1 MEVLELNGI
10 KHILSLVLIVMLLSC
25 PAYAMTVQEAKE
37 AVLANDPKAADAKQY
52 WMNQSSETDGM
63 WVVYAT
69 GIDKSTMDFE
79 GGAWFVTPD
88 QAVSLGY
95 TQSLSS
101 WDFFSCE
108 PQPPVPDDSDQSNAA
123 VWPASYV
130 AQGPELMVSK
140 TDHLN
145 AWRLDPASHLPQRV
159 DTGKLIAIDSEY
171 GQLQGM
177 VKAQDCNYAFLVIE
191 GDALLQIA
199 ATPIEEAIVRKFPD
213 GSKLLDQLSA
223 QGYAFTGFLYRAAVP
238 ESVENLNDLPN
249 AAGTIAIN
257 LQKDGQPW
265 HTYLYYAPGKALNYI
280 DGSDW
285 GSEDEL
291 WIATF
296 DGKASDR
303 LDVGLETV
311 ETVIQ

>member
-1 MEVLELNGI
+1 MYGI

-37 AVLANDPKAADAKQY
+37 AVLANDPKAANAKQY

-63 WVVYAT
+63 WVIYAT

-145 AWRLDPASHLPQRV
+145 AWRLDSASHLPQRM
-159 DTGKLIAIDSEY
+159 DTGKLTAIDSEC
-171 GQLQGM
+171 GQLQGI
-177 VKAQDCNYAFLVIE
+177 VKGQDCDYAFLVIE

-199 ATPIEEAIVRKFPD
+199 ATPIDEAVVRKFPD
-213 GSKLLDQLSA
+213 GSMLLDQLSA

-238 ESVENLNDLPN
+238 GSVENLNDLPDT
-249 AAGTIAIN
+249 AGVIAVN
-257 LQKDGQPW
+257 MLKDGQPW
-265 HTYLYYAPGKALNYI
+265 HTYFYYSPGKALSYI